1 MPKLSELSNKSVY
14 HAAEVALKQYRRLV
28 EGSPNSSPTL
38 WEGYRVSA
46 EEWTALALERL
57 RAAKDGGT
65 IDLPTEEA

>member
-1 MPKLSELSNKSVY
+1 MAKITELSDTTVY